1 VTLPDRA
8 LPCSYLPK
16 AMPSMLVL
24 DCVDGVEARGLLLSS
39 AVLVCVADR
48 KLLCPTSDQMF
59 SATVV

>member
-1 VTLPDRA
+1 
-8 LPCSYLPK
+8 
-16 AMPSMLVL
+16 MLVL